1 MLIKCIEQFYEMNRP
16 EDALP
21 GSNYNVACVKIEFNN
36 YEVIQLLQQKAS
48 LLDWGKVEEARQ
60 LSQ

>member
-1 MLIKCIEQFYEMNRP
+1 MLIKCIEQFYELNRP

-21 GSNYNVACVKIEFNN
+21 GSNYKVACVKIEFNN
-36 YEVIQLLQQKAS
+36 YEVIQLLQEKAN
-48 LLDWGKVEEARQ
+48 LLNWGKVEKAKK